1 MYINVNKSKL
11 LQLHNFAFIYET
23 YKDKIYSISK
33 KGFER
38 ISTPVL
44 EDMCVCVGGGG
55 VEGGVCVW
63 GGGGVE
69 TMNEFG

>member
-1 MYINVNKSKL
+1 MYINVNISKL
-11 LQLHNFAFIYET
+11 CQLHSFAFIYET
-23 YKDKIYSISK
+23 YKDKNYSISK

-44 EDMCVCVGGGG
+44 ECVCVGGGG
-55 VEGGVCVW
+55 GGVCV
-63 GGGGVE
+63 GVE